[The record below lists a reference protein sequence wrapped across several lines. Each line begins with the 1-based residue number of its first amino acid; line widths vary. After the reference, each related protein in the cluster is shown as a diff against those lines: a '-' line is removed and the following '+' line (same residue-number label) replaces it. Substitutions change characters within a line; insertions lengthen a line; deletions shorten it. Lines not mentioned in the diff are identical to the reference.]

1 MSQKL
6 YSSYQEVAIKYQIKI
21 LKLKKNLI
29 DYVWIRS
36 LKVQNTKDIFI
47 LKQKYSGMPFTNK
60 LNKMFAILKQKM

>member
-29 DYVWIRS
+29 DYIWIRS
-36 LKVQNTKDIFI
+36 LKFKI
-47 LKQKYSGMPFTNK
+47 LKIF
-60 LNKMFAILKQKM
+60 LF

>member
-29 DYVWIRS
+29 DYILIRS

-47 LKQKYSGMPFTNK
+47 LSGNTVV
-60 LNKMFAILKQKM
+60 LHLLKAK